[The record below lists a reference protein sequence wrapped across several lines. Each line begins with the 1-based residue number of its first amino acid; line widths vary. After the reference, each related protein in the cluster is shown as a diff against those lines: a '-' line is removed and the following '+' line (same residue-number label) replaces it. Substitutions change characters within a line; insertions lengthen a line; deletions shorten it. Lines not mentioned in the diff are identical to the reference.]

1 MDVKEWVIT
10 NLPEGLIVF
19 ISALLAWL
27 GKRVVKRLDTDIEG
41 HGLTLAKHAE
51 RFAQLETK
59 RVTTDDID
67 ELRGSMNATVTN
79 AFEMLDRN
87 IERRHAENIADR
99 QHLLQ
104 GVTHQV
110 ESVRSD
116 VRELWKVKHGG

>member
-1 MDVKEWVIT
+1 MDFKEWVIA

-19 ISALLAWL
+19 MAALLGWL
-27 GKRVVKRLDTDIEG
+27 GKRVVKRLDTDIEDVQG
-41 HGLTLAKHAE
+41 TCAKHAE
-51 RFAQLETK
+51 RFVQLEAQ
-59 RVTTDDID
+59 RVTTDDIA
-67 ELRGSMNATVTN
+67 ELRSSMNATVTN

-104 GVTHQV
+104 GVTNQV